1 MYVYTYISR
10 LSHLSVPI
18 PHKSIN
24 SKATS
29 KQHIY
34 ISISIHPHTHIYPS
48 IYIYIYIVIVI
59 VASAVVGCH
68 RAATTTD
75 KGNKTATPTRTARTH
90 GSRATHRS
98 IASTSTPTSTPTLA
112 TGRRSNDTATA
123 TTTRATATHTSR
135 GQRRHRQCVR
145 QDNADMWSTL
155 LVPLLLLHLVQLHST
170 LAMATA
176 SGGLTVLEGSST
188 SSSSSSSGSGSGSSS
203 SSGSGSSSVSS
214 TSSTGNMLVSS
225 PASTSA
231 SASASSTSSTSSS
244 KRHRKRDS
252 NSYDYHNYSEN
263 NTALEW
269 LNPCGGSYSGATE
282 RRRQRPK
289 QVSSDLLPL
298 ASAATHTLSPLFP
311 LLLGRFSLA
320 DLQPVEARR
329 RH

>member
-48 IYIYIYIVIVI
+48 IYIYIVIVI

-112 TGRRSNDTATA
+112 TGRRSNDTA

-203 SSGSGSSSVSS
+203 SSSSGSGSSSSSVSS

-298 ASAATHTLSPLFP
+298 AASAATHTLSPLFP
-311 LLLGRFSLA
+311 LLGRFSLA